1 MGADRD
7 WQEGMFPGIQGGNQ
21 GTGNFAA
28 VLERLDKYESNPL
41 IFQMREIHVHSN
53 PAKHTWQGP
62 PILLQREGNQGP

>member
-1 MGADRD
+1 MRADGD

-28 VLERLDKYESNPL
+28 VLERLDKYESKH
-41 IFQMREIHVHSN
+41 IHSN